1 MTHLPSPPGRITKE
15 IIQVDKITVNTNTSG
30 FITATSDAINGEVT
44 AIKFAVGT
52 FTSGAIATVSTT
64 FPFTEAI
71 ANYNMFLGCSL
82 SRKTPTS
89 STSFSRDVSVRA
101 ETPLDG
107 LKRSL
112 FHMLAYDCGFAAL

>member
-71 ANYNMFLGCSL
+71 ANYNMFSGNA
-82 SRKTPTS
+82 TTTIS
-89 STSFSRDVSVRA
+89 SVPVDGTVSVLVSGQPTA
-101 ETPLDG
+101 SG
-107 LKRSL
+107 AVYIFYK
-112 FHMLAYDCGFAAL
+112 